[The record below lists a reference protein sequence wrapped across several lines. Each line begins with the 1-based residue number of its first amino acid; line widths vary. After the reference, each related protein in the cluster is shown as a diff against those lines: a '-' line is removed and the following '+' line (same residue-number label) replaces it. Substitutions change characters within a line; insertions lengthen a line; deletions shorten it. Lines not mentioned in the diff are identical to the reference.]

1 VSPSR
6 TGVCDEKEERIITI
20 IHSARAPE
28 MIRRKVKVA
37 GSMFVCLSAARQ
49 SNELLANAII
59 ANEVRMKTRVF
70 NYSESN
76 VGFLD
81 EIFL

>member
-1 VSPSR
+1 
-6 TGVCDEKEERIITI
+6 
-20 IHSARAPE
+20 
-28 MIRRKVKVA
+28 MKVKLA
-37 GSMFVCLSAARQ
+37 GSIAVCLSAARQ
-49 SNELLANAII
+49 RSELLANAII

-76 VGFLD
+76 FGFRA